1 MKLPMKNLLIVCS
14 MLLFATLL
22 MGCEKKDVS
31 PLDGTYSGTFTVA
44 SNDTTLTGPTTIE
57 LKNGTFSA
65 TGNSNKI
72 PAGGSGTFSVDNNTI
87 RFKDANIWTANF
99 DWNLILSGSYE
110 YTIDGK
116 KLTIAAEKNGVGI
129 YQYVLEKQ

>member
-1 MKLPMKNLLIVCS
+1 MKYLFIVCS
-14 MLLFATLL
+14 MLISATLL

-31 PLDGTYSGTFTVA
+31 QLDGTYISTFTVA
-44 SNDTTLTGPTTIE
+44 YNDTALTGPTTVE
-57 LKNGTFSA
+57 LKNGQFTCS
-65 TGNSNKI
+65 GNSNKI

-110 YTIDGK
+110 YTINGK
-116 KLTIAAEKNGVGI
+116 KLTIAAEKNGVGN